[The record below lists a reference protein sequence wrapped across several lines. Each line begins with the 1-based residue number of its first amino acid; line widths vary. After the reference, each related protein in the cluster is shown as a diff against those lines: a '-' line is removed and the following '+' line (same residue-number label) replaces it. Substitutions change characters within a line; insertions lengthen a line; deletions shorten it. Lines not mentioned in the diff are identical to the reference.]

1 MVPRDGAAAS
11 HQRKALFLV
20 IMMSLAVLPL
30 MAPTAAADGAR
41 DASITVTPIPSS
53 LEVNPGEA
61 GEYTIRVRNTGSNP
75 VTVSISTSQ
84 EATQDCNG
92 YSSTVTQIPG
102 AIEAGA
108 YEEATMNVTLTQT
121 AEGSCD
127 TTVTVN
133 ANEQATPPD
142 VAGAPAQET
151 ATVTTTAGD
160 GSGSAVFGVEL
171 TVNSGDKE
179 QNWNGEDEL
188 DFNVEV
194 ENTGQTNETIALS
207 IDENDGP
214 GCGSTSD
221 FTVSLSETSVNLDQ
235 EESTTVTAT
244 VEIPDGQDAD
254 DYCWDITGTVTN
266 DPSQEAKDTDD
277 FKLIVPELK
286 TCSVSLSKSSLA
298 VNPGSVGAVTATFTN
313 TGNVQWTVNIASTG
327 SKAGWV
333 DVDGASSRLL
343 PHTSSGGGSVSVDLS
358 ISPDDSI
365 DAGSE
370 AVVTILGK
378 DGGSVVQE
386 CQEQLRITVGQSY
399 GASIS
404 LATTFLSNI
413 EPGSNKSTTVT
424 VANQGNGQD
433 NLRISS
439 SSAPSGWA
447 IQLEQST
454 VLIGSRHGNQDSVS
468 VDLTV
473 RVPQDALASEDIEI
487 TLSVL
492 PSGGGTAYDSVVL
505 RVTVAASHSFKIT
518 TPATDQT
525 GRSQTD
531 VSFPIQIYNS
541 GNVRDTMA
549 LSVVDQSESPAWDT
563 VFEDENGMQFSEIDI
578 DPRSGTTVYLVVS
591 IPNGE
596 ELDNTRLTVR
606 VRNKDDPNS
615 QDADNDG
622 IPDNQLEAEFLA
634 ILSDRNFAMNVRL
647 VDTET
652 ATTGSSILPPNGEV
666 TFGLWVRNMGDGRD
680 DAVFAMSGLEGVATR
695 SLTLDDA
702 PVTGEVNIPLG
713 YGIWDLENETYV
725 LEDGEPI
732 IGPTESSIKSQML
745 NSGLM
750 IGHEARPYEIYF
762 ELTLRVNAGAETG
775 QGGLLELVVTSVS
788 NAANRSG
795 SVSLTLDV
803 TIIQDL
809 VFVESGARQEL
820 DLTYGGQALKHEISI
835 VNTGN
840 VRSEIRIFTSEDL
853 RGWSV
858 VINSE
863 DGDCTT
869 ENNELVCMVDQGERL
884 YINATIRAPY
894 GAELSDTY
902 KFTLSAEPTDTG
914 VLDRQNLEFVIQG
927 EPDDGV
933 LDLAGNATLQA
944 IGATV
949 IVALLLLFLIR
960 KD

>member
-1 MVPRDGAAAS
+1 
-11 HQRKALFLV
+11 
-20 IMMSLAVLPL
+20 
-30 MAPTAAADGAR
+30 
-41 DASITVTPIPSS
+41 

-75 VTVSISTSQ
+75 VTVQLSTSQ

-92 YSSTVTQIPG
+92 YSSAVTQIPG
-102 AIEAGA
+102 AIESGA
-108 YEEATMNVTLTQT
+108 YEEATMNVTLTQA

-160 GSGSAVFGVEL
+160 GSGSAVFGVDL

-179 QNWNGEDEL
+179 QDWNGENEL
-188 DFNVEV
+188 DFRVEV
-194 ENTGQTNETIALS
+194 ENTGQTNETVALTV
-207 IDENDGP
+207 EEGDGP

-221 FTVSLSETSVNLDQ
+221 FTVSLSDPSVNVDQ
-235 EESTTVTAT
+235 DESETVTVT
-244 VEIPDGQDAD
+244 VEVPDGQSAD

-286 TCSVSLSKSSLA
+286 TCSVSLSKSSLS
-298 VNPGSVGAVTATFTN
+298 VNPGSEGSVSATFTN

-343 PHTSSGGGSVSVDLS
+343 SHSESGGGSVTVDLS

-378 DGGSVVQE
+378 DGGSVIQE
-386 CQEQLRITVGQSY
+386 CQKQLIITVGQSY

-404 LATTFLSNI
+404 LATTLLGNV
-413 EPGSNKSTTVT
+413 EPGSNKSTVVT

-439 SSAPSGWA
+439 TSAPSGWA
-447 IQLEQST
+447 VQLEQST
-454 VLIGSRHGNQDSVS
+454 VLIGSRHGNEDSVS
-468 VDLTV
+468 VDVTV
-473 RVPQDALASEDIEI
+473 RVPQDALATEDIEL

-505 RVTVAASHSFKIT
+505 RVTVAATHSFEIT

-563 VFEDENGMQFSEIDI
+563 VFEDENGMRFSEIDI
-578 DPRSGTTVYLVVS
+578 NPRSGTTVYLVVS
-591 IPNGE
+591 IPQGE

-606 VRNKDDPNS
+606 VRNKDDSNS

-634 ILSDRNFAMNVRL
+634 ILSDRNFAMDVRL
-647 VDTET
+647 VDTNT
-652 ATTGSSILPPNGEV
+652 ATTGSSVLPPNGEV

-695 SLTLDDA
+695 SLTLNNA

-713 YGIWDLENETYV
+713 YGIWDIDNQTYLLENGQPV
-725 LEDGEPI
+725 L
-732 IGPTESSIKSQML
+732 GPTISSIDNERL
-745 NSGLM
+745 NRGLM
-750 IGHEARPYEIYF
+750 ITTETRPYEIYF
-762 ELTLRVNAGAETG
+762 ELTIRVNAGAETG
-775 QGGLLELVVTSVS
+775 QGGFLELVVISVS

-795 SVSLTLDV
+795 SVAFMFD
-803 TIIQDL
+803 
-809 VFVESGARQEL
+809 
-820 DLTYGGQALKHEISI
+820 
-835 VNTGN
+835 
-840 VRSEIRIFTSEDL
+840 
-853 RGWSV
+853 
-858 VINSE
+858 
-863 DGDCTT
+863 
-869 ENNELVCMVDQGERL
+869 
-884 YINATIRAPY
+884 
-894 GAELSDTY
+894 
-902 KFTLSAEPTDTG
+902 
-914 VLDRQNLEFVIQG
+914 
-927 EPDDGV
+927 
-933 LDLAGNATLQA
+933 
-944 IGATV
+944 V
-949 IVALLLLFLIR
+949 IVI
-960 KD
+960 